1 MQQSRKSNL
10 QEKKKIKRR
19 AQKSAG
25 TEPML
30 SGRAE
35 LQVLRKV
42 PARSPTQSDLPQ
54 RGLHSGPAAT
64 STSEAPPAHQGQ
76 NLSLPQSFARS
87 THTLN
92 KAGT

>member
-10 QEKKKIKRR
+10 QGKKFKRR

-42 PARSPTQSDLPQ
+42 PTRSPTWSDLPQ
-54 RGLHSGPAAT
+54 GGLHSGPAAT
-64 STSEAPPAHQGQ
+64 STGEAPPAHQGQ
-76 NLSLPQSFARS
+76 NLSLPQSFASS